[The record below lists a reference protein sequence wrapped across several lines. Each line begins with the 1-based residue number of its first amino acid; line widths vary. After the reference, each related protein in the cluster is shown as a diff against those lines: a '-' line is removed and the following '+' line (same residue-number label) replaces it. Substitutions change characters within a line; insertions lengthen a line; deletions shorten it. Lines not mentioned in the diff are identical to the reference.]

1 MGLKNLQP
9 EIQRHFLQQQC
20 QLEEAFPAVTR
31 SFSGEAGTRNCLFQG
46 RAELGNIPGTAASA
60 WFRSEWIQRLPYHSC
75 LPCLTARGYHAC
87 SRDVSNTRAAHNWS
101 PNYLSIQF
109 KHSKLWSAALRRPQT
124 HPPSCLFSY
133 SNQVLHPASEQR
145 SRTRNLQ
152 QHWSQFCS
160 KHVPEALTEAAS
172 TGTLISQ
179 DLLEGLWAG
188 MEGGERQATSSR
200 RAQHRARPP
209 VGTATGHINLSPSI
223 CIQQSSGHE
232 FVGSSSLIQA
242 FVREVIA
249 VKLSAFTSTKARVK
263 M

>member
-31 SFSGEAGTRNCLFQG
+31 SFSGGAGTRNCLFQG
-46 RAELGNIPGTAASA
+46 RAELGNIPGTTASA

-101 PNYLSIQF
+101 LNYLSVQF

-124 HPPSCLFSY
+124 HPPSCLLSS
-133 SNQVLHPASEQR
+133 SNQALHPASEQS

-152 QHWSQFCS
+152 EHWSQLCS
-160 KHVPEALTEAAS
+160 KRAWGPHWGSEHRHPYFPGLTWRPLGRHGGWQEAGHLQQKSPAQSQAS
-172 TGTLISQ
+172 CWYCHG
-179 DLLEGLWAG
+179 
-188 MEGGERQATSSR
+188 
-200 RAQHRARPP
+200 PY
-209 VGTATGHINLSPSI
+209 
-223 CIQQSSGHE
+223 
-232 FVGSSSLIQA
+232 
-242 FVREVIA
+242 
-249 VKLSAFTSTKARVK
+249 
-263 M
+263 